1 VLGAAGEADTMA
13 AYSNMGIC
21 FMSLGEPGRALKAFE
36 EAEAAGRRTGPGAI
50 GQLRPIAAGNAGIV
64 YMNMGEPD
72 LALDCFRRALKG
84 YRETGNARGMADQL
98 LNIGLARK
106 HRGDYRAAADHFR
119 SALGYAFT
127 AGYVEGVLYAHRQ
140 VREALAL
147 QGRHGEEAAVDREAI
162 RRHPGIAGLLGRD
175 LSRRGQ

>member
-1 VLGAAGEADTMA
+1 MA
-13 AYSNMGIC
+13 AYNNMGIC
-21 FMSLGEPGRALKAFE
+21 YMILGELGRALKAFD
-36 EAEAAGRRTGPGAI
+36 EAEAAGRRPGPGAI

-72 LALDCFRRALKG
+72 LALDCFRRALRG
-84 YRETGNARGMADQL
+84 YREAGNPRGTADQL
-98 LNIGLARK
+98 LNIGLAQK
-106 HRGDYRAAADHFR
+106 HRGDYRAATDHFR

-127 AGYVEGVLYAHRQ
+127 AGYMEGVLYAHRQ

-175 LSRRGQ
+175 HSRRGQ